1 MPPSLGLVSRED
13 SVEKSG
19 EKCKDDKD
27 LLQGRAGRKDVLPPE
42 HIVCIQ
48 YPHVKTYFK
57 SRAKEQTQLGYISR
71 CRI

>member
-1 MPPSLGLVSRED
+1 M
-13 SVEKSG
+13 KSG
-19 EKCKDDKD
+19 EKCKDLRD
-27 LLQGRAGRKDVLPPE
+27 LLPPSQAINKVDGFPPE
-42 HIVCIQ
+42 LILCIQ